1 MDDFFYDETDSI
13 DLKEN
18 NMLSAFTIT
27 DLVTDQLLNDENLI
41 EWKAFFV
48 TSTGNPQTEEKT
60 PLGIHPCQ

>member
-1 MDDFFYDETDSI
+1 
-13 DLKEN
+13 
-18 NMLSAFTIT
+18 MLSAFTIT